1 MKSGIGGGNKCDALP
16 KPHKTSKQLPP
27 ASARSDLEAEVALDH
42 DDHGRLLEHV
52 DLAQPPHVL
61 VDERVLLLGLC
72 GARQAQLEHARL

>member
-1 MKSGIGGGNKCDALP
+1 MYCQCTAVRQSTP
-16 KPHKTSKQLPP
+16 QQSPP

-72 GARQAQLEHARL
+72 GARQAQLERARL